1 MNPFHIHGCSVYSI
15 PQVVSRPYPK
25 LYPDYASIVY
35 NWTPQ
40 QNVGLT
46 PNSGKKKHVVSE
58 NYMFVS
64 GCPNV
69 YKPILAGKM
78 RSIDG
83 STTIFTNNI
92 VCVFNTLTSLN
103 IPSHP

>member
-1 MNPFHIHGCSVYSI
+1 MNSFHIHGCSVYSI

-46 PNSGKKKHVVSE
+46 PNSGKKNMLYPKAICLFLVAL
-58 NYMFVS
+58 M
-64 GCPNV
+64 
-69 YKPILAGKM
+69 
-78 RSIDG
+78 
-83 STTIFTNNI
+83 FTNRFWQ
-92 VCVFNTLTSLN
+92 VKCD
-103 IPSHP
+103 P